1 MKTNRT
7 QQLKRK
13 LIGKRWLLLFPLFF
27 SFAGFAQRELNLL
40 EHDAKPYYFGISL
53 GMNQS
58 RFRTSP
64 HPNFLE
70 QDTILVAESVQA
82 PGFNLG
88 LSATLRLGSHLE
100 IRANPQLYFLDRPIE
115 YQLKYPDRLDNAY
128 TIQKRVESVMVS
140 APLQLRFLSDRIGN
154 FRVYMMGGGKLDYD
168 LSSNAQSRNAEDM
181 VKIRKYDYGIEGG
194 IGFKFYYPSFILA
207 PEIKISNGFRNMHG
221 RDSRL
226 NYSNVIDKINSRMIV
241 FTLNIE
247 G

>member
-1 MKTNRT
+1 MLFIPCKKNRIKKIVLGFT
-7 QQLKRK
+7 
-13 LIGKRWLLLFPLFF
+13 LFF
-27 SFAGFAQRELNLL
+27 TLSVAAQRELNLV

-58 RFRTSP
+58 RFHTSP

-70 QDTILVAESVQA
+70 QDTILTAESVQA

-88 LSATLRLGSHLE
+88 LSATLRLGPHLE
-100 IRANPQLYFLDRPIE
+100 LRTNPQLLFLDRPVE
-115 YQLKYPDRLDNAY
+115 YHLKYPDRLDNAY

-207 PEIKISNGFRNMHG
+207 PEIKFSNGFRNMHG

>member
-1 MKTNRT
+1 MRINRTHPRKTNM
-7 QQLKRK
+7 QVHFLF
-13 LIGKRWLLLFPLFF
+13 WLFSLFL
-27 SFAGFAQRELNLL
+27 SYSASAQRELNLL
-40 EHDAKPYYFGISL
+40 EHDYKPYYFGISL
-53 GMNQS
+53 GLNQS
-58 RFRTSP
+58 RFYTSP
-64 HPNFLE
+64 HANFLE
-70 QDTILVAESVQA
+70 QDTILTAESVQSL
-82 PGFNLG
+82 GFNLG

-100 IRANPQLYFLDRPIE
+100 LRTNPQLYFLDRPIH
-115 YQLKYPDRLDNAY
+115 YDLKYPDRLDNAY

-221 RDSRL
+221 RDPRL

-241 FTLNIE
+241 FTLNLE

>member
-1 MKTNRT
+1 MKKIILGFT
-7 QQLKRK
+7 
-13 LIGKRWLLLFPLFF
+13 LFLGF
-27 SFAGFAQRELNLL
+27 SAAAQRELNLV

-58 RFRTSP
+58 RFYTSP

-100 IRANPQLYFLDRPIE
+100 LRANPQLYFLDRPIE

-181 VKIRKYDYGIEGG
+181 VKIRKYDFGIEGG

-207 PEIKISNGFRNMHG
+207 PEIKFSNGFRNMHG

>member
-1 MKTNRT
+1 MLFIQCKKKW
-7 QQLKRK
+7 LKK
-13 LIGKRWLLLFPLFF
+13 SFLGLLLFTAF
-27 SFAGFAQRELNLL
+27 SASAQRELNLA
-40 EHDAKPYYFGISL
+40 EHDYKPYYFGISL
-53 GMNQS
+53 GLNKS
-58 RFRTSP
+58 GFHTSP

-70 QDTILVAESVQA
+70 QDTILTAESVQTL
-82 PGFNLG
+82 GFNLG
-88 LSATLRLGSHLE
+88 LSATLRLGQRLE
-100 IRANPQLYFLDRPIE
+100 LRANPQLLFLDRPIQ
-115 YQLKYPDRLDNAY
+115 YNLKYPDRLDNSY

-181 VKIRKYDYGIEGG
+181 VKIRKYDFGVEGG

-207 PEIKISNGFRNMHG
+207 PEIKFSNGFRNMHG

-226 NYSNVIDKINSRMIV
+226 NYSNVIDRINSRMIV
-241 FTLNIE
+241 FTLHLE